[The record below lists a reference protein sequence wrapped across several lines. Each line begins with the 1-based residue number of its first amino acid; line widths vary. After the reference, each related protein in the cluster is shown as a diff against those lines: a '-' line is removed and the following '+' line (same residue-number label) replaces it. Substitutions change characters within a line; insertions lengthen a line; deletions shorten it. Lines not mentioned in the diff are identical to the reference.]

1 MGNFICKTC
10 NKFYTTYDEAV
21 DCAESHVDQPT
32 TTVKS
37 TATVSVTGISNEL
50 IANGSTMDMHEKLC
64 RCLID
69 DYMCSRKID
78 VDTTGR
84 VGPLTLAL
92 SKQAV
97 ESLCNYNKLVYGEK
111 TSKVS
116 VSVDGNKLSDLDALK
131 DLVSKKSKLPQQ

>member
-1 MGNFICKTC
+1 
-10 NKFYTTYDEAV
+10 
-21 DCAESHVDQPT
+21 
-32 TTVKS
+32 
-37 TATVSVTGISNEL
+37 
-50 IANGSTMDMHEKLC
+50 MDMHEKLC

-116 VSVDGNKLSDLDALK
+116 VSVDGNKLSDIDALK